1 VDTGKN
7 VSTIEA
13 NVGMWDVKYNSNLFV
28 YSYLPVIQV
37 ACGLQLLESSP
48 LSVTCTSYLKF
59 GARDYQS
66 KLEGRT
72 EMTSENHLKDQ
83 NAATQSADLPK
94 VSALH
99 PISGLP
105 DVQGAP
111 KNTLQEVLSK
121 VWAESLGIE
130 KVGIEDDFFE
140 LGGASVVATQIV
152 SRLRQMFQMDL
163 PAILLFDTPTIEKL
177 AHYMIEH
184 EAQPGLTEKTA
195 ILLKRIEGMTEEE
208 VARSL
213 GSK

>member
-1 VDTGKN
+1 
-7 VSTIEA
+7 
-13 NVGMWDVKYNSNLFV
+13 
-28 YSYLPVIQV
+28 
-37 ACGLQLLESSP
+37 
-48 LSVTCTSYLKF
+48 
-59 GARDYQS
+59 
-66 KLEGRT
+66 
-72 EMTSENHLKDQ
+72 MTSEYQDKNQ
-83 NAATQSADLPK
+83 NAATQSADLPH
-94 VSALH
+94 SA
-99 PISGLP
+99 SGLT

-111 KNTLQEVLSK
+111 KTTLQEVLSK

-184 EAQPGLTEKTA
+184 EAQSGLTEKTA
-195 ILLKRIEGMTEEE
+195 TLLKRIEGMTEEE

-213 GSK
+213 RSK

>member
-1 VDTGKN
+1 
-7 VSTIEA
+7 
-13 NVGMWDVKYNSNLFV
+13 
-28 YSYLPVIQV
+28 
-37 ACGLQLLESSP
+37 
-48 LSVTCTSYLKF
+48 
-59 GARDYQS
+59 
-66 KLEGRT
+66 
-72 EMTSENHLKDQ
+72 MTSENHLKD

-94 VSALH
+94 ASALH
-99 PISGLP
+99 SARGLP

-111 KNTLQEVLSK
+111 KTPLQEVLSK
-121 VWAESLGIE
+121 VWAESLGVE

-195 ILLKRIEGMTEEE
+195 ILLKRIEGMNEEE

-213 GSK
+213 RSK

>member
-1 VDTGKN
+1 
-7 VSTIEA
+7 
-13 NVGMWDVKYNSNLFV
+13 
-28 YSYLPVIQV
+28 
-37 ACGLQLLESSP
+37 
-48 LSVTCTSYLKF
+48 
-59 GARDYQS
+59 
-66 KLEGRT
+66 
-72 EMTSENHLKDQ
+72 MTSENHLKDQ
-83 NAATQSADLPK
+83 NAATQTADLSK

-99 PISGLP
+99 PASVP

-111 KNTLQEVLSK
+111 RTTLQEVLSK

-177 AHYMIEH
+177 ARYMIEH
-184 EAQPGLTEKTA
+184 EAQPGLTEKAAT
-195 ILLKRIEGMTEEE
+195 LKQIEGRTEEE

-213 GSK
+213 GAK

>member
-1 VDTGKN
+1 
-7 VSTIEA
+7 
-13 NVGMWDVKYNSNLFV
+13 M
-28 YSYLPVIQV
+28 
-37 ACGLQLLESSP
+37 
-48 LSVTCTSYLKF
+48 
-59 GARDYQS
+59 
-66 KLEGRT
+66 
-72 EMTSENHLKDQ
+72 MSENHLKDQ
-83 NAATQSADLPK
+83 NAATQTADLSK

-99 PISGLP
+99 PASVP

-111 KNTLQEVLSK
+111 RTTLQEVLSK

-177 AHYMIEH
+177 AGYMIEH

-195 ILLKRIEGMTEEE
+195 TLLKRIEGMTEEE